1 MHKCRRYQG
10 SGRAQA
16 LPIGIHPVRPF
27 GRSAADSFRMLE
39 PPPAAPINWVFRHA
53 IGGAVQGVEMLTKNP
68 SRQPRPT
75 FTDQE
80 ALLFHSQ
87 GRPGKLEVIA
97 TKPMA
102 TQRDLSLAYSPGV
115 AVPVLAIAEDESLA
129 YDYTT
134 KGNFVAV
141 ITNGTA
147 ILGLGNRG
155 ALAAKPVMEGKAVLF
170 KRFADIDSID
180 LEVNT
185 EDPDEFINCVKFLG
199 KGWGGINLEDIKA
212 PECFIIEEKLRE
224 LLDIPVFHDDQHGT
238 AIIAA
243 AGLMNA
249 LQLTGRDMA
258 DVKLVCNG
266 AGAAGIACLELL
278 KATGFRPENLVL
290 CDTKG
295 VIYQGRTEGM
305 NQWKSAHAVKT
316 KARSLAEALDGADVF
331 FGLSAKGAVTKDMVK
346 SMADKPIIFAMA
358 NPDPEITAE
367 EVAEVRDDAIM
378 ATGRSDYPNQINNV
392 LGFPY
397 IFRGALDV
405 RATSISMEMKI
416 AATRALAELARED
429 VPDEVATAYGA
440 RPKYGPDY
448 IIPVP
453 FDPRLISAIPSAVAQ
468 AAMDS
473 GVARRPIEDMGAY
486 REQLLSRRDPVA
498 GVLQQVFSRLR
509 RQPKRVVFAEG
520 EEEQVIRAAA
530 SFVQQGLGTAQLVG
544 REDRV
549 RATAEELGVELGGGI
564 EIFNAALSKRNAI
577 FAAYLYERLQRKG
590 YLVRD
595 CQRLVNTDRNHFA
608 SCMVALGDADA
619 MVTGVTRNFSVAL
632 EDVRR
637 VIDPK
642 PGHRVMGVS
651 LVLARGRA
659 VVVADTAVTEMPE
672 AEELAEIAIEAAGVA
687 RRLGYEPRVALL
699 AFSTFGHPPGERSAR
714 VQRAVRILDQK
725 RVDFEYDGEMAADI
739 ALNPELAAA
748 YPFCRLSG
756 PANVLI
762 MPAFHSASISTKLL
776 QELGGATVIGP
787 LLVGLDR
794 PVQIVQLAAKDTQL
808 VNMAALAAYNV
819 SG

>member
-1 MHKCRRYQG
+1 MGQRSLAWVGGFAKVFFPAVCRRGVAGTRAMASQKDG
-10 SGRAQA
+10 RNGGRA
-16 LPIGIHPVRPF
+16 
-27 GRSAADSFRMLE
+27 
-39 PPPAAPINWVFRHA
+39 N
-53 IGGAVQGVEMLTKNP
+53 
-68 SRQPRPT
+68 RPT

-87 GRPGKLEVIA
+87 GRPGKLEVVA

-115 AVPVLAIAEDESLA
+115 AVPVLAIAEDEGRA

-180 LEVNT
+180 LEVSS
-185 EDPDEFINCVKFLG
+185 EDPDEIINCVKLLG

-212 PECFIIEEKLRE
+212 PECFIIEQRLRE

-243 AGLMNA
+243 AGLFNA
-249 LQLTGRDMA
+249 LDLTGRDIKQT
-258 DVKLVCNG
+258 KLVCNG

-278 KATGFRPENLVL
+278 RAIGFRPENLLL

-295 VIYQGRTEGM
+295 VIYEGRKEGM
-305 NQWKSAHAVKT
+305 NQWKSGFAVKT
-316 KARSLAEALDGADVF
+316 KARSLADALEGADVF
-331 FGLSAKGAVTKDMVK
+331 FGVSVKGAVTKEMVK
-346 SMADKPIIFAMA
+346 SMAEKPIIFAMA
-358 NPDPEITAE
+358 NPDPEITVE

-405 RATSISMEMKI
+405 RATTINMEMKI
-416 AATRALAELARED
+416 AAARALAELARED
-429 VPDEVATAYGA
+429 VPDEVAAAYGA

-453 FDPRLISAIPSAVAQ
+453 FDPRLISHVPAAVAK
-468 AAMDS
+468 AAMES
-473 GVARRPIEDMGAY
+473 KVARRPIADMEVY
-486 REQLLSRRDPVA
+486 REQLRSRRDPIA
-498 GVLQQVFSRLR
+498 GVLTRIFQDLR
-509 RQPKRVVFAEG
+509 RQPRRVVFAEG

-530 SFVQQGLGTAQLVG
+530 SFVHQGLGSALLVG
-544 REDRV
+544 REERV
-549 RATAEELGVELGGGI
+549 RETAKSLGVELGQGI
-564 EIFNAALSKRNAI
+564 EIINAALSHRNASY
-577 FAAYLYERLQRKG
+577 AAYLYERLQRKG
-590 YLVRD
+590 FLLRD
-595 CQRLVNTDRNHFA
+595 CHRLINQDRNHFA
-608 SCMVALGDADA
+608 ACMVALGDADA
-619 MVTGVTRNFSVAL
+619 MVTGVTRNYSVAL
-632 EDVRR
+632 EDICRC
-637 VIDPK
+637 IDPK

-651 LVLARGRA
+651 LVLARGRT
-659 VVVADTAVTEMPE
+659 VLVADTAVSEMPS
-672 AEELAEIAIEAAGVA
+672 AETLADIAVEAAGVA
-687 RRLGYEPRVALL
+687 RRLGYEPRLALL
-699 AFSTFGHPPGERSAR
+699 AFSTFGHPPGERSAH
-714 VQRAVRILDQK
+714 VQGAVRILDQ
-725 RVDFEYDGEMAADI
+725 RHVDFEYDGDMAADV
-739 ALNPELAAA
+739 ALNMDLRDA

-776 QELGGATVIGP
+776 TELGGATVIGP
-787 LLVGLDR
+787 ILVGLDR
-794 PVQIVQLAAKDTQL
+794 PVQIVSLSANDAQL
-808 VNMAALAAYNV
+808 VNMAALAAFNV
-819 SG
+819 NG

>member
-1 MHKCRRYQG
+1 MP
-10 SGRAQA
+10 AT
-16 LPIGIHPVRPF
+16 PP
-27 GRSAADSFRMLE
+27 GRS
-39 PPPAAPINWVFRHA
+39 
-53 IGGAVQGVEMLTKNP
+53 K
-68 SRQPRPT
+68 RPH

-80 ALLFHSQ
+80 ALLFHSE

-115 AVPVLAIAEDESLA
+115 AIPVLAIAEDESRA

-147 ILGLGNRG
+147 ILGLGNLG

-170 KRFADIDSID
+170 KRFADVDSID
-180 LEVNT
+180 LEVST
-185 EDPDEFINCVKFLG
+185 EDPDDFINCVKLLG

-212 PECFIIEEKLRE
+212 PECFIIEQRLRE

-243 AGLMNA
+243 AGLINA
-249 LQLTGRDMA
+249 LHLTGRD
-258 DVKLVCNG
+258 VKTTKLVCNG

-278 KATGFRPENLVL
+278 QAIGFPNENLIL

-295 VIYQGRTEGM
+295 VIYQGRTDGM
-305 NQWKSAHAVKT
+305 NQWKSAHAAPT
-316 KARSLAEALDGADVF
+316 KARTLAEALVGADVF

-405 RATSISMEMKI
+405 RATTINMEMKI
-416 AATRALAELARED
+416 AAAQALAELARED
-429 VPDEVATAYGA
+429 VPDEVAAAYGA
-440 RPKYGPDY
+440 RPRFGPDY

-453 FDPRLISAIPSAVAQ
+453 FDPRLISFVPPAIAK
-468 AAMDS
+468 AAMDT
-473 GVARRPIEDMGAY
+473 GVARKPIVDMDAY
-486 REQLLSRRDPVA
+486 RQQLRTRRDPVA
-498 GVLQQVFSRLR
+498 GVLQRVFDRLR
-509 RQPKRVVFAEG
+509 RSPKRVVFAEG
-520 EEEQVIRAAA
+520 EEEQVIRGAA
-530 SFVQQGLGTAQLVG
+530 SFVNQGLGTALLVG
-544 REDRV
+544 REDRI
-549 RATAEELGVELGGGI
+549 REAAADLGVELGNNI
-564 EIFNAALSKRNAI
+564 QLVNAALSRRNADY
-577 FAAYLYERLQRKG
+577 ASYLYERLQRKG

-608 SCMVALGDADA
+608 ACMVALGDADA

-632 EDVRR
+632 DDVTRC
-637 VIDPK
+637 IDPK
-642 PGHRVMGVS
+642 PGHRVIGVS
-651 LVLARGRA
+651 LVLAPRGRT
-659 VVVADTAVTEMPE
+659 VIVADTAVTEMPN
-672 AEELAEIAIEAAGVA
+672 ASDLADIAVEVAGVA
-687 RRLGYEPRVALL
+687 RRLGYEPRLALL
-699 AFSTFGHPPGERSAR
+699 AYSTFGHPPGERAAH
-714 VQRAVRILDQK
+714 VQEAVRLLDQR
-725 RVDFEYDGEMAADI
+725 RVDFEYDGEMAADVAI
-739 ALNPELAAA
+739 NPELQTA
-748 YPFCRLSG
+748 YPFCRLTG
-756 PANVLI
+756 PANVLV

-776 QELGGATVIGP
+776 QELGGSTVIGP
-787 LLVGLDR
+787 ILVGLDR
-794 PVQIVQLAAKDTQL
+794 PVQIVQLGAKDTNL